1 MRLLIV
7 CLFLSLFQIGCKSSD
22 SKVNNSFDR
31 KKLLEN
37 YAQNLIKPAY
47 SDLQAQVNSLKTAS
61 DNFLNTTNTDNL
73 IALQNAWV
81 NAYSSFQYANAYNFG
96 IAGEQGLNKSLVE
109 EIATFPVSTS
119 KIETAITNNTANFND
134 FNRDARGF
142 LAIEYLIFDIS
153 GNQQNIISNFSNNI
167 RKNYLRDAINN
178 LKNKT
183 DIVAAAWS
191 GTYYNEF
198 IQNTGTDAGSSTS
211 QLYNE
216 FIRSFE
222 TIKNLKL
229 GIPLGKS
236 LGQIQTE
243 PQRVEAYYS
252 GKSVEMMK
260 LHFQAI
266 ESIWHGKAK
275 DGVDGIGF
283 KEYLESVEGG
293 KALINSTENQL
304 LVIKNQLNSIPN
316 TPSLSV
322 QIQTNPAPLESL
334 HTELQRHTRF
344 FKSDMSSL
352 LGIYIT
358 YSSGDGD

>member
-1 MRLLIV
+1 M
-7 CLFLSLFQIGCKSSD
+7 
-22 SKVNNSFDR
+22 
-31 KKLLEN
+31 LEN

-47 SDLQAQVNSLKTAS
+47 SDLQNQVNTLKTVS

-73 IALQNAWV
+73 VALQNAWT

-109 EIATFPVSTS
+109 EVATFPASTS
-119 KIETAITNNTANFND
+119 KIETAIANNTANFND

-142 LAIEYLIFDIS
+142 LAIEYLIFDGS
-153 GNQQNIISNFSNNI
+153 GNQQNIINTFSNTT
-167 RKNYLRDAINN
+167 RKNYLRDAISN
-178 LKNKT
+178 LKNRI
-183 DIVAAAWS
+183 DIVASAWN

-198 IQNTGTDAGSSTS
+198 IQNTGTDVGSSTS

-216 FIRSFE
+216 FIRSYE

-236 LGQIQTE
+236 LGQTQAE
-243 PQRVEAYYS
+243 PQRAEAYYS
-252 GKSVEMMK
+252 GKSLDMIK

-266 ESIWHGKAK
+266 ENVWYGKSK

-293 KALINSTENQL
+293 NALIASTENQL
-304 LVIKNQLNSIPN
+304 LVIKNQLNNIPN
-316 TPSLSV
+316 TPSLAV
-322 QIQTNPAPLESL
+322 QIQTNPTPLENL

-352 LGIYIT
+352 LGISIT
-358 YSSGDGD
+358 FSSGDGD